1 MTNTTTK
8 LLNELNA
15 ALGLKY
21 PDIGYAMFQDVKG
34 DGTYSPRVYVIV
46 NSYGGVQ
53 LSELNDISAIKRCA
67 KIRKAIVETPKKI
80 AVNKLT
86 ADMINSCKKLDN
98 DLYGNPRYY
107 FPAYMFPQ
115 GMTDKSRSKHALS
128 KYRGKRYGAGYV
140 MQSFALQN
148 DVRGLVKTILSDLE
162 A

>member
-21 PDIGYAMFQDVKG
+21 PDIGYAMYQDVVGNGIAK
-34 DGTYSPRVYVIV
+34 PRIYVIV
-46 NSYGGVQ
+46 NAGGGVTF
-53 LSELNDISAIKRCA
+53 SELNDASAIKRCA
-67 KIRKAIVETPKKI
+67 NIRAAIAGAAKKLAIRK
-80 AVNKLT
+80 LT
-86 ADMINSCKKLDN
+86 DDLVDSCKKLDN
-98 DLYGNPRYY
+98 DFYGNPRYY

-128 KYRGKRYGAGYV
+128 KYRGKRYGAGFV
-140 MQSFALQN
+140 MQSYSIK
-148 DVRGLVKTILSDLE
+148 DDTRRLVETILSDLE